1 MIFLVSRTLLYIKHL
16 HFEVLHTTYLS
27 HRKFALVFINMLW
40 FLKHPAT
47 VVLSSYSMSPPQD
60 VGEYQYQLLEVPSS
74 VKKSMFLY
82 QSWTHLGCQWPLFW
96 PVTSVVDLDKNW
108 IRICSNFVNLDES
121 RSVCRKRIRIYKDK
135 NRIK

>member
-27 HRKFALVFINMLW
+27 HRKFALVFINILW
-40 FLKHPAT
+40 FLKYPAT

-74 VKKSMFLY
+74 VKKKDVLIPELNS
-82 QSWTHLGCQWPLFW
+82 LGL
-96 PVTSVVDLDKNW
+96 PVTTVLTSDQCCVWIWIKIGSV
-108 IRICSNFVNLDES
+108 FVATL
-121 RSVCRKRIRIYKDK
+121 
-135 NRIK
+135 